1 MTKIIEINNFS
12 DDNLFENLTINIEK
26 NTITTISGGNSCG
39 KTTLMRILS
48 REIITENNILLNNK
62 SINDYTISEYTSL
75 VQTVIPSE
83 IVFEENTLEK
93 ELKNINL
100 VKGLRI
106 KSILNKNIKDLTIK
120 EKVLAQLAIALDSK
134 PEILLLDNVFIYFN
148 DKEREEIFIFLRSFQ
163 KKYNLTVVLTTI
175 DLRDSLYTDY
185 LYIIGNKK
193 VILKGEPLK
202 VLEKDNILNKVG
214 LNIPFMADLS
224 VKLEDYDLLDSVVL
238 DKDRMVDILWK

>member
-12 DDNLFENLTINIEK
+12 DDNLFENLTINVEK
-26 NTITTISGGNSCG
+26 NTITTISGANSCG
-39 KTTLMRILS
+39 KTTLIRILN
-48 REIITENNILLNNK
+48 REVITRSNILLNNIN
-62 SINDYTISEYTSL
+62 INDYTVSEYTNL
-75 VQTVIPSE
+75 VQAVIPSE
-83 IVFEENTLEK
+83 IIFNENTLEK
-93 ELKNINL
+93 ELNNINL

-120 EKVLAQLAIALDSK
+120 EKVLAQIAIALDTK
-134 PEILLLDNVFIYFN
+134 PQVLLLDNIFIYFN
-148 DKEREEIFIFLRSFQ
+148 DKEREEIFTFLRNFQ

-193 VILKGEPLK
+193 IILKGEPIK

-224 VKLEDYDLLDSVVL
+224 VKLKDYDLLDSIIL
-238 DKDRMVDILWK
+238 EKDRMVDILWK

>member
-12 DDNLFENLTINIEK
+12 DDKLFENLSINIEK
-26 NTITTISGGNSCG
+26 NKITTISGANSCG
-39 KTTLMRILS
+39 KTTLMRILN
-48 REIITENNILLNNK
+48 REVITENDILLNNIN
-62 SINDYTISEYTSL
+62 INDYTISEYTNL
-75 VQTVIPSE
+75 VQTVIPNE
-83 IVFEENTLEK
+83 IVFNENTLEK
-93 ELKNINL
+93 ELNNIDL

-120 EKVLAQLAIALDSK
+120 EKVLAQLAIALDNK
-134 PEILLLDNVFIYFN
+134 PQVLLLDNVFIYFN
-148 DKEREEIFIFLRSFQ
+148 DKEREEIFTFLRNFQ

-193 VILKGEPLK
+193 IILKGVPLK

-224 VKLEDYDLLDSVVL
+224 VKLKDYDLLDSIIL
-238 DKDRMVDILWK
+238 EKDRMVDILWK

>member
-12 DDNLFENLTINIEK
+12 DDNLFENLTINVEK
-26 NTITTISGGNSCG
+26 NTITTISGANSCG
-39 KTTLMRILS
+39 KTTLIRILN
-48 REIITENNILLNNK
+48 REVITKSNILLNNRN
-62 SINDYTISEYTSL
+62 INDYTISEYTNL
-75 VQTVIPSE
+75 VQAVIPSE
-83 IVFEENTLEK
+83 IVFYENTLEK
-93 ELKNINL
+93 ELNNINL

-120 EKVLAQLAIALDSK
+120 EKVLAQIAIALDTK
-134 PEILLLDNVFIYFN
+134 PQVLLLDNIFIYFN
-148 DKEREEIFIFLRSFQ
+148 DKEREEIFTFLRNFQ
-163 KKYNLTVVLTTI
+163 KKYNLTVLLTTI

-193 VILKGEPLK
+193 IILKGEPIK

-224 VKLEDYDLLDSVVL
+224 VKLKDYDLLDSIIL
-238 DKDRMVDILWK
+238 EKDRMVDILWK

>member
-39 KTTLMRILS
+39 KTTLMRILN
-48 REIITENNILLNNK
+48 REVITDNTILLNNIN
-62 SINDYTISEYTSL
+62 INDYTIKDYTNL
-75 VQTVIPSE
+75 IQAVIPLE
-83 IVFEENTLEK
+83 IVFNEKTLEK
-93 ELKNINL
+93 ELNNKDL

-106 KSILNKNIKDLTIK
+106 KSILNKDINTLTVK
-120 EKVLAQLAIALDSK
+120 EKVLAQIAIAIDNK
-134 PEILLLDNVFIYFN
+134 PEVLLLDNIFIYFN
-148 DKEREEIFIFLRSFQ
+148 DKEKEEIFTFLRKYQ
-163 KKYNLTVVLTTI
+163 KKYNLTVLLTTI
-175 DLRDSLYTDY
+175 DLKDSLYTDY

-193 VILKGEPLK
+193 IILEGKPLE

-224 VKLEDYDLLDSVVL
+224 VKLKDYDLIDSIIL
-238 DKDRMVDILWK
+238 EKDRMVDILWK

>member
-12 DDNLFENLTINIEK
+12 DDKLFENLTINIEK
-26 NTITTISGGNSCG
+26 NKITTISGANSCG
-39 KTTLMRILS
+39 KTTLMRILN
-48 REIITENNILLNNK
+48 REIITENNIFLNNK
-62 SINDYTISEYTSL
+62 SINDYTIFEYTNL
-75 VQTVIPSE
+75 IQTVIPTE

-93 ELKNINL
+93 EIKNINL

-120 EKVLAQLAIALDSK
+120 EKVLAQLAIALDK
-134 PEILLLDNVFIYFN
+134 IPQILLLDNIFIYFN
-148 DKEREEIFIFLRSFQ
+148 DKEREELFTFLKNYQ
-163 KKYNLTVVLTTI
+163 KKNNLTIVLTTI

-193 VILKGEPLK
+193 IILEGKPLE

-224 VKLEDYDLLDSVVL
+224 VKLKDYDLLDSIIL
-238 DKDRMVDILWK
+238 DKDRMVNILWK

>member
-12 DDNLFENLTINIEK
+12 DDKLFENLSINIEK
-26 NTITTISGGNSCG
+26 NKITTISGANSCG
-39 KTTLMRILS
+39 KTTLMRILN
-48 REIITENNILLNNK
+48 REVITENDILLNNIN
-62 SINDYTISEYTSL
+62 INDYTISEYTNL
-75 VQTVIPSE
+75 VQTVIPNE
-83 IVFEENTLEK
+83 IVFNENTLEK
-93 ELKNINL
+93 ELNNIDL

-106 KSILNKNIKDLTIK
+106 KSIINKNIKDLTIK
-120 EKVLAQLAIALDSK
+120 EKVLAQLAIALDNK
-134 PEILLLDNVFIYFN
+134 PQVLLLDNVFIYFN
-148 DKEREEIFIFLRSFQ
+148 DKEREEIFTFLRNFQ

-193 VILKGEPLK
+193 IILKGVPLK

-224 VKLEDYDLLDSVVL
+224 VKLKDYDLLDSIIL
-238 DKDRMVDILWK
+238 EKDRMVDILWK

>member
-12 DDNLFENLTINIEK
+12 DDNLFENLTINVEK
-26 NTITTISGGNSCG
+26 NTITTISGANSCG
-39 KTTLMRILS
+39 KTTLIRILN
-48 REIITENNILLNNK
+48 REVITKSNILLNNRN
-62 SINDYTISEYTSL
+62 INDYTISEYTNL
-75 VQTVIPSE
+75 VQAVIPSE
-83 IVFEENTLEK
+83 IIFNENTLEK
-93 ELKNINL
+93 ELNNINL

-120 EKVLAQLAIALDSK
+120 EKVLAQIAIALDTK
-134 PEILLLDNVFIYFN
+134 PQVLLLDNIFIYFN
-148 DKEREEIFIFLRSFQ
+148 DKEREEIFTFLRNFQ
-163 KKYNLTVVLTTI
+163 KKYNITVLLTTI

-193 VILKGEPLK
+193 IILKGEPIK

-224 VKLEDYDLLDSVVL
+224 VKLKDYDLLDSIIL
-238 DKDRMVDILWK
+238 EKDRMVDILWK

>member
-12 DDNLFENLTINIEK
+12 DDNLFENLNIDIEK
-26 NTITTISGGNSCG
+26 NKFTTISGANSCG
-39 KTTLMRILS
+39 KTTLIRILN
-48 REIITENNILLNNK
+48 REIITESNILLNNK
-62 SINDYTISEYTSL
+62 NINEYTISEYTNFI
-75 VQTVIPSE
+75 QTVIPSE
-83 IVFEENTLEK
+83 ILFEENTLEK
-93 ELKNINL
+93 EIKNINL

-106 KSILNKNIKDLTIK
+106 KSILNKNINDLTIK
-120 EKVLAQLAIALDSK
+120 EKVLAQIAIALDSK
-134 PEILLLDNVFIYFN
+134 PQVLLLDNVFIYFN
-148 DKEREEIFIFLRSFQ
+148 DKERDEIFTFLHNYQ

-175 DLRDSLYTDY
+175 DLKDSLYTDY

-193 VILKGEPLK
+193 VILKGEPIK

-224 VKLEDYDLLDSVVL
+224 VKLKDYDLLDSIIL

>member
-48 REIITENNILLNNK
+48 REIITENNILLNNR

-120 EKVLAQLAIALDSK
+120 EKVLAQIAIALDSK

-148 DKEREEIFIFLRSFQ
+148 DKEREEIFAFLRSFQ

-202 VLEKDNILNKVG
+202 VLEKDNVLNKVG

-224 VKLEDYDLLDSVVL
+224 VKLEDYDLLDSIVL

>member
-12 DDNLFENLTINIEK
+12 DDKLFENLNINVEK

-62 SINDYTISEYTSL
+62 SINDYTISEYTNL
-75 VQTVIPSE
+75 IQTVIPNE
-83 IVFEENTLEK
+83 IIFDENTLEK

-134 PEILLLDNVFIYFN
+134 PQVLLLDNVFIYFN
-148 DKEREEIFIFLRSFQ
+148 DKERDEIFTFLRNYQ
-163 KKYNLTVVLTTI
+163 KKYSLTVVLTTI

-193 VILKGEPLK
+193 IILKGVPLK

-224 VKLEDYDLLDSVVL
+224 VKLKDYDLLDSIIL
-238 DKDRMVDILWK
+238 EKDRMVDILWK

>member
-12 DDNLFENLTINIEK
+12 DDNLFENLNINVEK
-26 NTITTISGGNSCG
+26 NKFTTISGANSCG
-39 KTTLMRILS
+39 KTTLIRILN

-62 SINDYTISEYTSL
+62 NINEYTISDYTNL

-83 IVFEENTLEK
+83 ILFEENTLEREIK
-93 ELKNINL
+93 HINL

-120 EKVLAQLAIALDSK
+120 EKVL
-134 PEILLLDNVFIYFN
+134 LLDNVFIYFN
-148 DKEREEIFIFLRSFQ
+148 DKEREEIFNFLRSYQ
-163 KKYNLTVVLTTI
+163 QKYNLTVVLTTI
-175 DLRDSLYTDY
+175 DLKDSLYTDY

-224 VKLEDYDLLDSVVL
+224 VKLKDYDLLDSIVL